1 MGAKI
6 KNIEFI
12 TPSIKLTNDDLK
24 NEFQDYN
31 FKRFETR
38 VGIRQRF
45 VAAKNETTL
54 SLAEKACNKLL
65 EKSNLKRNQIDYL
78 ILCTQSPEY
87 KLPTTACILQD
98 RLGLSKDI
106 GAFDFNLGCSGYVY
120 GLFLA
125 NKIVCKEKK
134 NILLVTSETYSK
146 LLHPEDR
153 SNRSIFG
160 DAATATWV
168 QYSETDEIGDFV
180 LGTDG
185 SGFDKLIVKNGG
197 DKYPFIHDPEK
208 LSYGSGNNYTE
219 NNLYMDGP
227 EIYNF
232 TSTRIP
238 EVINGT
244 LKKNNLQENQ
254 VDQFI
259 LHQANKILLNQIR
272 VSLGIA
278 KEKFYINLDNYGN
291 TVSNTIP
298 IALKE
303 YLDENKD
310 QKNTKSIILTGF
322 GVGLSWA
329 SCLIKI

>member
-1 MGAKI
+1 MCAKI

-12 TPSIKLTNDDLK
+12 TARNKLTNDDLK
-24 NEFQDYN
+24 NEFPDYN
-31 FKRFETR
+31 FKRFEKR

-45 VAAKNETTL
+45 IAAEDETTL
-54 SLAEKACNKLL
+54 SLAEKACNKLF
-65 EKSNLKRNQIDYL
+65 ERSSLKKNEIDYL

-98 RLGLSKDI
+98 RLGLNKNI

-125 NKIVCKEKK
+125 DKLVSKKQK
-134 NILLVTSETYSK
+134 NIILVTSETYSK

-153 SNRSIFG
+153 SNRSIFS

-168 QYSETDEIGDFV
+168 QYSNSNDIGEFV

-185 SGFDKLIVKNGG
+185 SGYDKLIVKNGG
-197 DKYPFIHDPEK
+197 DKYKFNHDPKK

-238 EVINGT
+238 RLINDT
-244 LKKNNLQENQ
+244 LLKNNLEENQ

-272 VSLGIA
+272 VSIGVD
-278 KEKFYINLDNYGN
+278 KEKFFINLENYGN

-303 YLDENKD
+303 YMLEN
-310 QKNTKSIILTGF
+310 QVKNNSSSVILTGF